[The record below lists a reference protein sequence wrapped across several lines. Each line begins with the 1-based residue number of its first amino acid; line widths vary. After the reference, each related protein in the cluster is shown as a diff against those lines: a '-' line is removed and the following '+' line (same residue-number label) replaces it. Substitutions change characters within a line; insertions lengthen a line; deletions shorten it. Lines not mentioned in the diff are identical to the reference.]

1 MADNGTTQT
10 DRSFGEI
17 AKDLSRDLSE
27 LVHKELELAKAEM
40 TTKARGMGQG
50 AGLLGGAGGA
60 AMAALGA
67 FTAFLVLLLAEAMDA
82 WLAALIVAVGF
93 GAVAYLLQ
101 LMGRRRIAEAG
112 PPVPEKTVESV
123 KEDVQ
128 WAKSHA
134 KSNAR

>member
-1 MADNGTTQT
+1 MADNGITQT

-17 AKDLSRDLSE
+17 AKDISRDLSE

-60 AMAALGA
+60 ALAALGA

-101 LMGRRRIAEAG
+101 LMGRRRIAETG

>member
-1 MADNGTTQT
+1 
-10 DRSFGEI
+10 
-17 AKDLSRDLSE
+17 
-27 LVHKELELAKAEM
+27 
-40 TTKARGMGQG
+40 
-50 AGLLGGAGGA
+50 
-60 AMAALGA
+60 
-67 FTAFLVLLLAEAMDA
+67 MDA

>member
-1 MADNGTTQT
+1 MADNGITQT

-17 AKDLSRDLSE
+17 AKDLSRDVSE

-101 LMGRRRIAEAG
+101 LMGRRRIAETG

>member
-17 AKDLSRDLSE
+17 AKDLSRDVSE

-50 AGLLGGAGGA
+50 TGLLGGAGGA